1 MATLG
6 NYFINGPTLAQATAV
21 FIDAALTTCAPDGF
35 YSDGATVRQQSG
47 CVLGIVQTCPACL
60 TPCNQAINAGGNDGL
75 FNVAFATGTDTGCV
89 IIYFDPAGV
98 PDGIRATYNGQTF
111 NELTSPQF
119 GYLASTDSP
128 NHFTFIGS
136 QGSDCGI
143 GAQLAGGG
151 YSGLNVR
158 NWDGTQ
164 FVLVGTNG
172 QVTGGA
178 GDVQL
183 TAGQPGY
190 STLYIPKPNATPD
203 GFAIEMFGPCGGTV
217 WAVEI
222 NCPVK
227 LTGVPTGIQGSDCLS
242 GTVQLGYN
250 VPNRGGT
257 AGEPALRE
265 FYCTDENGSNRF
277 AAGTYRIGPPS
288 GNKVITVDA
297 NGVIINIQS
306 C

>member
-35 YSDGATVRQQSG
+35 YSDGATVRQQVG

-60 TPCNQAINAGGNDGL
+60 TPCNQAINATGGSGL
-75 FNVAFATGTDTGCV
+75 FNVAFGTGTDTGCV
-89 IIYFDPAGV
+89 IIYFDPRGV
-98 PDGIRATYNGQTF
+98 PDGIRAIYNGQTF
-111 NELTSPQF
+111 NELTSPDY

-128 NHFTFIGS
+128 NHFTFIGRAS
-136 QGSDCGI
+136 SDCGI
-143 GAQLAGGG
+143 GAALAGGG
-151 YSGLNVR
+151 YAGENIN

-183 TAGQPGY
+183 TPNIPEF
-190 STLYIPKPNATPD
+190 STLYIPKINSSPEN
-203 GFAIEMFGPCGGTV
+203 FQIEIFGPCGGTQ
-217 WAVEI
+217 WAAEI
-222 NCPVK
+222 NCPIK
-227 LTGVPTGIQGSDCLS
+227 LTGVPTGIQGSDCLA

-257 AGEPALRE
+257 AGEPALFE

-277 AAGTYRIGPPS
+277 AAGDYRIGPPS

-297 NGVIINIQS
+297 NGVIINIVN